1 MPPLRQNPAVPDLV
15 LYDGSCGLCHRS
27 VAFLARRDRDGTR
40 FVFAPLGG
48 ETAAA
53 RLAETTAAPFQGGTV
68 VVRTVDG
75 RLLLRSDA
83 VLHALVRLGGSWR
96 VLARGLALVPRPLRD
111 GAYSL
116 VARIR
121 GRLFARPEG
130 SCPRLPAGL
139 AERFL
144 P

>member
-1 MPPLRQNPAVPDLV
+1 VPDLV

-27 VAFLARRDRDGTR
+27 VAFLARCDRDGTR

-53 RLAETTAAPFQGGTV
+53 RLAETTAASFPAGTV
-68 VVRTVDG
+68 LVLTADG

-83 VLHALVRLGGSWR
+83 VLNALGCLGGAW
-96 VLARGLALVPRPLRD
+96 RGLASGLAFVPRPLRD

-116 VARIR
+116 VARVR
-121 GRLFARPEG
+121 GRLFAQPEG
-130 SCPRLPAGL
+130 SCPRLPANL